1 MVKSDKEQYENTLKS
16 LTNLCHRLADITD
29 EEICTQILTNCQEA
43 AIILGERLESCTNPL
58 DVSAIKE
65 HQIIKKIE
73 DFCEQVYVCSQE
85 FSSHNYVILKSLLT
99 EMSVII
105 ESFPRTYRVVFLPY
119 KASMWDSLESIWKC
133 FDADERCE
141 TSVVPIPYFE
151 ANRQLNQW
159 DTCYEGDLY
168 PDDVPVVHFQEYLL
182 GDKKPDLAFVHN
194 PFDEHNHVTTVH
206 PAYYSEEL
214 KKHCGRIV
222 YVPYFVNP
230 GFLSDDYNLLP
241 LLFRADY
248 LVFQSER
255 MKETC
260 KEYPY
265 YDRVLPFGSPKFDR
279 VIKLYRDGV
288 AIPKEWNM
296 DMSGKKRMLLNT
308 TITDF
313 LESGENLLAKLHR
326 FFETVS
332 ARDDLVVIWR
342 PHPLMEG
349 TVKAMRPQFIEKYQE
364 LVDYFNKNHLGVFD
378 KTVDVSRSVAV
389 SDAYI
394 GSHYSS
400 IIALFEV
407 LNKPVFRFDSKN
419 IYDPDTIPNR
429 RRAKAEDVF
438 KMNGEF
444 DFFGCYES
452 NEYMFE
458 DFVDDLMND
467 RLGEVLKKQAEQEA
481 GIANN
486 LDGTCGIKVHEYI
499 MNDLIENMK

>member
-1 MVKSDKEQYENTLKS
+1 MVKSEKEQYENTLGS
-16 LTNLCHRLADITD
+16 LKNLCDRLVEITD
-29 EEICTQILTNCQEA
+29 EDIRTQILTNCQEA
-43 AIILGERLESCTNPL
+43 AIVLGERLESCTNPL
-58 DVSAIKE
+58 DVSVVKE
-65 HQIIKKIE
+65 YQIVKKIE

-85 FSSHNYVILKSLLT
+85 FCSHNFVILKSLLT
-99 EMSVII
+99 EISVIL

-133 FDADERCE
+133 FAADVRCE

-206 PAYYSEEL
+206 PAYYSQEL
-214 KKHCGRIV
+214 VKHCGKIA
-222 YVPYFVNP
+222 YVPYYANP
-230 GFLSDDYNLLP
+230 GYLSGDYNLLP
-241 LLFRADY
+241 LLYRVDY
-248 LVFQSER
+248 LIFQSEQ
-255 MKETC
+255 MKESC
-260 KEYPY
+260 KEFPY
-265 YDRVLPFGSPKFDR
+265 YNKVLPFGTPKFD
-279 VIKLYRDGV
+279 KLYNLQKEGV
-288 AIPKEWNM
+288 LPPKEWNV
-296 DMSGKKRMLLNT
+296 DLTGKKSLLLNT
-308 TITDF
+308 TLTDF
-313 LESGENLLAKLHR
+313 LVSGEKLMEKLQR
-326 FFETVS
+326 FFTTVS
-332 ARDDLVVIWR
+332 QRDDLVIIWR
-342 PHPLMEG
+342 PHPLLEG
-349 TVKAMRPQFIEKYQE
+349 TVKAMRPQFVQKYEELIEF
-364 LVDYFNKNHLGVFD
+364 FNDKHVGVFD
-378 KTVDVSRSVAV
+378 RTAEAAIPIVL
-389 SDAYI
+389 SDGYI

-400 IIALFEV
+400 IIASYEF
-407 LNKPVFRFDSKN
+407 LNKPVFRFDSNN
-419 IYDPDTIPNR
+419 IYSPDLVQDR
-429 RRAKAEDVF
+429 KRARAEDVF
-438 KMNGEF
+438 GMKNAF

-499 MNDLIENMK
+499 MKDLIQNG